1 MTATLVP
8 SQPARTKKQR
18 SASDTAHQTN
28 TAANLLALS
37 KDSSHRYEL
46 IKGEVI
52 VMSPAGA
59 KHGDIALE
67 IGARIRIHATDH
79 QFGRAFGAETGFL
92 IDRNPDTVR
101 APDAAFVS
109 QARLRETGVPATYFP
124 GAPDLAVE
132 VVSPGDTAGEV
143 EEKVQMWLAHGASLV
158 WVIHP
163 APRTVTVFRSDGS
176 ANVLHDD
183 DLLDGEAV
191 LPGFTFPIARLFT

>member
-1 MTATLVP
+1 MAF
-8 SQPARTKKQR
+8 
-18 SASDTAHQTN
+18 
-28 TAANLLALS
+28 S

-46 IKGEVI
+46 MKGALQT
-52 VMSPAGA
+52 MSPAGA

-67 IGARIRIHATDH
+67 IGARIRLHATD
-79 QFGRAFGAETGFL
+79 QQLGRAFGAETGFL
-92 IDRNPDTVR
+92 IEQNPDTVR

-109 QARLRETGVPATYFP
+109 QARLQETGIPTTYFP

-163 APRTVTVFRSDGS
+163 VTRTVIIYRRDGT
-176 ANVLHDD
+176 AHVLHDG

-191 LPGFTFPIARLFT
+191 LPGFTFSVDRLFV

>member
-1 MTATLVP
+1 MTATVLDAP
-8 SQPARTKKQR
+8 TTHPHHDHADQ
-18 SASDTAHQTN
+18 TAED
-28 TAANLLALS
+28 LLAVS

-46 IKGEVI
+46 MKGALQI
-52 VMSPAGA
+52 MSPAGA

-67 IGARIRIHATDH
+67 IGARIRIHATD
-79 QFGRAFGAETGFL
+79 QQLGRAFGAETGFL
-92 IDRNPDTVR
+92 IEQNPDTVR

-109 QARLRETGVPATYFP
+109 QARLPETGVPAGYFP
-124 GAPDLAVE
+124 GSPDLAVE

-163 APRTVTVFRSDGS
+163 TTRTVTIYRRDGS
-176 ANVLHDD
+176 AYVLHND

-191 LPGFTFPIARLFT
+191 LPGFTFPVDRLFA